1 MQLFVRWENRF
12 LPTDTEHV
20 FFFSQL
26 QGHWWW
32 NRWSDCLLWARA
44 HSWQLL
50 FRDLQSWVGY
60 DSGAHFRLALFSFF
74 NPHLTTTLIILQV
87 VKWNIVDRAPCGTFA
102 ALPREILMY
111 IFRWVVSSDLDL
123 RALEQLSLVCRGF
136 YICARSAPP
145 LCESRSLLCAHSVT
159 LRSCISR
166 DPEIWHS
173 ACARVWGRNC
183 TKVVPFK
190 SWRDMFLR
198 RPRVRFDGK
207 RIF

>member
-1 MQLFVRWENRF
+1 MQLFVWWENRF

-20 FFFSQL
+20 FFSPASRTL
-26 QGHWWW
+26 MVKSMIWLPTL
-32 NRWSDCLLWARA
+32 NKSSLLTAPFLRSAVLSWIWLRCTFQVSIVFLFKPTLDY
-44 HSWQLL
+44 HSHHL
-50 FRDLQSWVGY
+50 VG
-60 DSGAHFRLALFSFF
+60 S
-74 NPHLTTTLIILQV
+74 
-87 VKWNIVDRAPCGTFA
+87 KWNIVDCASCGTFA

-145 LCESRSLLCAHSVT
+145 LCESRSLLCAYLVI
-159 LRSCISR
+159 LRSYISR